1 MNRFFNVLVCA
12 ATLVLGTGTSLSLF
26 SATKADAALVTYQF
40 SGNISEVPGSV
51 FTSGLAGGVG
61 ANGFNAGLKLS
72 GTYTVDTATAG
83 LLPSGLPT
91 QLYNGSV
98 TNLNFTVGN
107 YAGTLKSGGTNFT
120 TINNGSPDLYSVN
133 LGVNGNLVK
142 GQTPSLFSINLVDET
157 GTAFSSVSLPG
168 STPPALSSFNVNRWS
183 LVFGNGAALVGS
195 LDSLKAVPLPA
206 TVILF
211 GAGLIG
217 LVGLVAR
224 GRFTTS
230 TARG

>member
-1 MNRFFNVLVCA
+1 MKRFVKVLVCA
-12 ATLVLGTGTSLSLF
+12 ASLALGTGTGLALLETPQ
-26 SATKADAALVTYQF
+26 ANAALVTYQF
-40 SGNISEVPGSV
+40 SGNISEVPGSL

-72 GTYTVDTATAG
+72 GNYTVDTATAG
-83 LLPSGLPT
+83 MLPSGLPI
-91 QLYNGSV
+91 QMYNGSV

-107 YAGTLKSGGTNFT
+107 YAGTLKSGGTNLT
-120 TINNGSPDLYSVN
+120 TINNGTPNLYSVN

-183 LVFGNGAALVGS
+183 LVFGNNAALVGS

-217 LVGLVAR
+217 LVGLGAR
-224 GRFTTS
+224 GRFTNS

>member
-1 MNRFFNVLVCA
+1 MK
-12 ATLVLGTGTSLSLF
+12 LSLRHVSKVAAMSF
-26 SATKADAALVTYQF
+26 AILATALTTSGYAVAALVTYQF
-40 SGNISEVPGSV
+40 SGNISEVPFSV

-72 GTYTVDTATAG
+72 GTYTVDTATTG
-83 LLPSGLPT
+83 LLPTGLPT

-107 YAGTLKSGGTNFT
+107 YAGTFQSGGTNFT
-120 TINNGSPDLYSVN
+120 TINNGAPDLYSVN
-133 LGVNGNLVK
+133 LGVNGGLVK

-183 LVFGNGAALVGS
+183 LVFANGAALVGS

-206 TVILF
+206 SVILF

-217 LVGLVAR
+217 LVGLGAR
-224 GRFTTS
+224 GRFANS